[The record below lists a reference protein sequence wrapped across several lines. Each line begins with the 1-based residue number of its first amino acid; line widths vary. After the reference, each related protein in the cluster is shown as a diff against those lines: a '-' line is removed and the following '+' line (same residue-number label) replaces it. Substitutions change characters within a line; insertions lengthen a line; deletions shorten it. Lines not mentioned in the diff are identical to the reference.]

1 MPDCLGEWIVLRYA
15 CSAIS
20 LQQKGIAMPPAVMK
34 KPKTGKAPKSAAAPK
49 TAKVVSEVDLLI
61 ARLKRIRKG
70 QQGTL
75 DLREAIADG
84 RD

>member
-1 MPDCLGEWIVLRYA
+1 
-15 CSAIS
+15 
-20 LQQKGIAMPPAVMK
+20 MPPAVMK
-34 KPKTGKAPKSAAAPK
+34 KPKTGKVPKSAAAPK

-70 QQGTL
+70 QHGTL